1 MLSAAPDV
9 LANASPK
16 LLYRLGA
23 RPEGLGGIEG
33 AWVEYQVNQR
43 LAVER
48 GEYIRVRE
56 LSADSPTE
64 ELSRDYG
71 YRYTET
77 CRNQAPLQPESIPE
91 VAKYHSVEPAWVV
104 KKAGVTHGKG

>member
-64 ELSRDYG
+64 ELSATTGTGTPRPVVT
-71 YRYTET
+71 RRLFN
-77 CRNQAPLQPESIPE
+77 RNQFPRSPN
-91 VAKYHSVEPAWVV
+91 
-104 KKAGVTHGKG
+104 TTR